1 MKNRN
6 FIEQH
11 RNLSQEGYK
20 KNQNIIYDNWVLY
33 SYGKHY
39 PLLFK
44 VGDVYFSNN
53 RWYSNSTAK
62 HIWYANLYSDY
73 WVKLIWNGTSKE
85 NVKYSLEAEKKVVT
99 NNIAELK
106 RKWTQKESRLL
117 NRLQG
122 INEAIE
128 AIS

>member
-44 VGDVYFSNN
+44 VGDVVFCN
-53 RWYSNSTAK
+53 
-62 HIWYANLYSDY
+62 
-73 WVKLIWNGTSKE
+73 
-85 NVKYSLEAEKKVVT
+85 
-99 NNIAELK
+99 K
-106 RKWTQKESRLL
+106 RKWTQKESMLL
-117 NRLQG
+117 SGLQEVD
-122 INEAIE
+122 EAIA